1 MRKRIATYGKRGAL
15 VRVMQVTVRGVK
27 KHVVLWGPRDARE
40 QESFPGTADGKKEA
54 IAFAEAFT
62 EERARLST
70 AEKHPQPAPDT
81 ITTRALFVAFM
92 IANAHALRPRTR
104 ELYREHWAR
113 WTAFFTESKAA
124 GALTID
130 DCESFR
136 AELQRVGLATAT
148 IQKTIGTIRV
158 VYNYAERTGK
168 IGKNP
173 WHLFRFKVA
182 KELRTKQRA
191 EYRQEEFLAIW
202 RQFDPTKGPQWRPY
216 VAIGL
221 LGIYG
226 MRQNAVLHLKD
237 PDDADEASG
246 TIYFRSEWDKQGE
259 EHRLPIL
266 PLTREILA
274 VARAWRA
281 RDRYT
286 GPWLLYSGHALNK
299 GETYTISSLWLA
311 LAKAERKAKI
321 DKVKWRAGHGF
332 RRGLVGDLL
341 AAGND
346 MDLALKAI
354 GDSDP
359 RMAKSYAVRRNERI
373 DRALADRVATFTSAT
388 NVQSSTELAKISSGR
403 ASRKKRVT
411 PTTTKE

>member
-15 VRVMQVTVRGVK
+15 VRVMQITTDGVMR
-27 KHVVLWGPRDARE
+27 HVVMWGPRSARE
-40 QESFPGTADGKKEA
+40 QESFPGNAAGKKEA
-54 IAFAEAFT
+54 IAFAEAFVA
-62 EERARLST
+62 ESARLKE
-70 AEKHPQPAPDT
+70 ADRHPAPPSET

-92 IANAHALRPRTR
+92 IASEHAIRPRTR
-104 ELYREHWAR
+104 ALYREHWAR
-113 WTAFFTESKAA
+113 WVAYYTDSKPA

-130 DCESFR
+130 DCEGFR

-168 IGKNP
+168 IARNA
-173 WHLFRFKVA
+173 WHMFRFKVA
-182 KELRTKQRA
+182 KEQRTKQRA

-202 RQFDPTKGPQWRPY
+202 RQFDPTKGPQWRSY

-237 PDDADEASG
+237 PDDINEKTG
-246 TIYFRSEWDKQGE
+246 TLHFRSEWDKQGE
-259 EHRLPIL
+259 EHVLPIL
-266 PLTREILA
+266 PLTREILT
-274 VARAWRA
+274 VARAWRE
-281 RDRYT
+281 RDQYT
-286 GPWLLYSGHALNK
+286 GPWLLYSGHALNT

-311 LAKAERKAKI
+311 LKKAEKKAGI
-321 DKVKWRAGHGF
+321 AKVRWRAGHGF

-359 RMAKSYAVRRNERI
+359 RMAKSYAVKRNERI
-373 DRALADRVATFTSAT
+373 DRALAQRVATFEVPT
-388 NVQSSTELAKISSGR
+388 NVQPDADIAKIRTGR

-411 PTTTKE
+411 PTTTEG